1 MNKFDYFKAKTLDE
15 VSTMLIENNGKAEI
29 LNGGTDLLVR
39 LREKL
44 IDPELV
50 IDIKGIDELRG
61 IKSDPQAGLTIGAL
75 TTMNE
80 LGEIDDIKNNY
91 AFLADAIHTV
101 GSVQI
106 RNRATLIGNICNA
119 SPLADT
125 ATSLLVLDAK
135 VNTYHAEKGEREIS
149 IHEFFTG
156 PRTNILELGEIV
168 VSITIPTVKGKGVY
182 LKNARRAEVDLS
194 TVAVAVFKDD
204 KDQYKIALGSVAAT
218 PIRAFKAEEILN
230 NGNLTDEIVVQ
241 AAKVARETATPI
253 TDIRASKDY
262 RSEMVEVM
270 TKRAIKKLLEA

>member
-1 MNKFDYFKAKTLDE
+1 MNKYDYIKAKTLDE
-15 VSTMLIENNGKAEI
+15 VSKLLIEKNGKATI

-39 LREKL
+39 LRENL
-44 IDPELV
+44 IEPELV
-50 IDIKGIDELRG
+50 IDIKGIKELRG
-61 IKSDPQAGLTIGAL
+61 ISFDDQVGLTIGAL

-80 LGEIDDIKNNY
+80 LGEIDEINKNY
-91 AFLADAIHTV
+91 AFLADAAHTV

-106 RNRATLIGNICNA
+106 RNRATLVGNICNA

-125 ATSLLVLDAK
+125 ATSLLVLNAK
-135 VNTYHAEKGEREIS
+135 INTYHVEKGERTIS

-156 PRTNILELGEIV
+156 PRTNSLELGEIV

-194 TVAVAVFKDD
+194 TVAVAAFKDD
-204 KDQYKIALGSVAAT
+204 KNQYKIALGSVAAT

-230 NGNLTDEIVVQ
+230 NGDVTDATVLQ